1 MKRNHLALCELLEI
15 HSPETANLLHFDVRA
30 YEHAGD
36 RNTWFVDSSQRV
48 RKPFNGGSPIFF
60 VATSRYEL
68 SLRGGVFGLQHCF
81 QLDLAQ
87 LDICID
93 KLCGDSHWAAKL
105 KEPVNMATIF
115 TEAYS
120 LLQSHLIDFN
130 EDQDDYQA
138 IAKLLFDLRV
148 IPISGVFGM

>member
-15 HSPETANLLHFDVRA
+15 HSPETANVLHFDVRA

-36 RNTWFVDSSQRV
+36 RNTWFVDSSQRC
-48 RKPFNGGSPIFF
+48 RKPFNVGKPVFF

-68 SLRGGVFGLQHCF
+68 SLRGGVIDLQHCF

-93 KLCGDSHWAAKL
+93 KLCGDSHWASTL

-130 EDQDDYQA
+130 EDQDDHQA
-138 IAKLLFDLRV
+138 IAKFLFDRRGIVLASKGG
-148 IPISGVFGM
+148 I